1 MRITGYIFVV
11 ISFLVGA
18 FLVSVNKTQVDWG
31 YFIPFLILG
40 FIGIALIRIGQ
51 HKSTHAEEAV
61 KENISDLES
70 SVDNVI
76 VNLKKISQKKE
87 QLSVDDFHDEIDEHI
102 ADHLQRFVEARQTL
116 IHVYDLKT
124 YGFIMSDFAGG
135 ERYINRIWCASVDGY
150 IDEVNEYLEKAEL
163 QFGEVRKKLQKASE
177 LKTLP
182 GAIEEQAAE

>member
-18 FLVSVNKTQVDWG
+18 FLVSVDKTQVDWG
-31 YFIPFLILG
+31 YYIPFLVLG
-40 FIGIALIRIGQ
+40 FIGIVLLRVGQ
-51 HKSTHAEEAV
+51 LKTAHTEEAIQ
-61 KENISDLES
+61 ENISDLEKS
-70 SVDNVI
+70 MDQVI
-76 VNLKKISQKKE
+76 LNLKKISEKKE
-87 QLSVDDFHDEIDEHI
+87 QLSVYDFHDEIDEHI
-102 ADHLQRFVEARQTL
+102 ADHLQRFVDARKTL

-150 IDEVNEYLEKAEL
+150 IDEVNEYLGKAEL
-163 QFGEVRKKLQKASE
+163 QFGEVKQKLQKASE

-182 GAIEEQAAE
+182 GTIKEQVTE

>member
-1 MRITGYIFVV
+1 MRIIGYIFIV

-18 FLVSVNKTQVDWG
+18 FLVSIDKTQVNWG
-31 YFIPFLILG
+31 YYIPFLVLG
-40 FIGIALIRIGQ
+40 FIGIVLLRVGQ
-51 HKSTHAEEAV
+51 HKSTHTEEAIQ
-61 KENISDLES
+61 ENISDLEK
-70 SVDNVI
+70 SVDQVI
-76 VNLKKISQKKE
+76 LNLKKISEKKE
-87 QLSVDDFHDEIDEHI
+87 ELSVTDFHDEIDEHI
-102 ADHLQRFVEARQTL
+102 ADHLQRFVDARQTL

-135 ERYINRIWCASVDGY
+135 ERYVNRIWCASVDGY

-182 GAIEEQAAE
+182 GTNEEQVTE